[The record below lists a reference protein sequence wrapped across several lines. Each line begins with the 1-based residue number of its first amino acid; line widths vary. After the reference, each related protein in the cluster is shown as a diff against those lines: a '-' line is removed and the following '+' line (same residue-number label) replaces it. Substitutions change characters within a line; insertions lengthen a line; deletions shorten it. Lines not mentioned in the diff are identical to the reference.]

1 MPQYGTNLALVG
13 GSVTPDSLQS
23 TDHDPHGPD
32 GGYRPG
38 GHGGED
44 ERLPLEYCARVWED
58 FLRTLNRIET
68 DFVHRCGTTEPGV
81 QA

>member
-1 MPQYGTNLALVG
+1 M
-13 GSVTPDSLQS
+13 TPDSLQS
-23 TDHDPHGPD
+23 TDHDLHGPD
-32 GGYRPG
+32 G
-38 GHGGED
+38 

-68 DFVHRCGTTEPGV
+68 DFVHRSGPTEPGV